1 MDEKNNENSY
11 VDIQDNYLK
20 GEEEFNN
27 KIDSVKKEQLNHNEI
42 NNYLDILDKLKIYL
56 DEKKVTKRKNKEK
69 KYNLKNINNI
79 DNNDNQLKIDENINI
94 NIISY
99 MNQISD
105 LFSKKYVDEE
115 DETNLNLNDLLYVLK
130 NLKIEFNSNI
140 EMFKKIE
147 FICDFIINNIKDKE
161 QKQSFFEII
170 IEGLY
175 YNEDANISNNLI
187 ISLKLVNNILKKNS
201 FLVEAVYDVIINI
214 IYNIINLY
222 KNTDEIV
229 FIFCFK
235 VLNLFISNDVFS
247 FDLVNNSDL
256 LLIIKEIIYK
266 IRNKI
271 KNNFNKEII
280 NGNISEKGN
289 KNEYMDINKININ
302 DLVKQIYIL
311 LIKLTKVD
319 NNLLRISEVLMEILL
334 NEFMDDYY
342 GEDQNINIKVNFFEL
357 LLEKEHKNIDTFIKY
372 KGIECILKILKINEK
387 NINVILRL
395 FKIINMIINYNKAYN
410 EIMIKLKFN
419 EYINDLVKKKG
430 IKEKEI
436 DFKGKSLLFLINFE
450 KEKLEN
456 IQEYDFNGI
465 KSVKVSDPPPHVK
478 NFLNNGKVVTIVN
491 DLGELKKKSLYFT
504 HDYLKVIAKKLKS
517 DLPPKQK
524 YIIETV
530 YINSVVK
537 GYGTDVFKKSK
548 RFYRGLPE
556 LNKCFSIISLH
567 PTEGQKSI
575 NVICEKE
582 SEVDKWINYI
592 KIIIAYLQDNKRIN
606 KNITFNS
613 NSEYKNLQ

>member
-1 MDEKNNENSY
+1 MDEKNTENSY
-11 VDIQDNYLK
+11 IDINDNYLK

-27 KIDSVKKEQLNHNEI
+27 KIDSVKKEQLNHNDI
-42 NNYLDILDKLKIYL
+42 NIYLDILDKLKVYFE
-56 DEKKVTKRKNKEK
+56 EKNVTKRKNKEK
-69 KYNLKNINNI
+69 KSISKKINNI
-79 DNNDNQLKIDENINI
+79 DNNDNQLKNDENINI

-99 MNQISD
+99 MNKIND

-115 DETNLNLNDLLYVLK
+115 DETNLNLKDLLYVLK
-130 NLKIEFNSNI
+130 NLQITFNSNI
-140 EMFKKIE
+140 EIFKKIE
-147 FICDFIINNIKDKE
+147 FVCDFIINNIKDKE
-161 QKQSFFEII
+161 QKQSFFEIM
-170 IEGLY
+170 IEGLN
-175 YNEDANISNNLI
+175 YNEDSSISNNLI

-201 FLVEAVYDVIINI
+201 FLVEAVYDVIINKIYDI
-214 IYNIINLY
+214 IKLY
-222 KNTDEIV
+222 KNDDEMV

-235 VLNLFISNDVFS
+235 ILILFISNDVFS

-256 LLIIKEIIYK
+256 LLIIKDIIYK
-266 IRNKI
+266 IRIKI
-271 KNNFNKEII
+271 KNIYNKEII
-280 NGNISEKGN
+280 NDIINEKGN
-289 KNEYMDINKININ
+289 NNEYMDINSMNIN

-319 NNLLRISEVLMEILL
+319 NNLLKISEVLMETLL
-334 NEFMDDYY
+334 NEFLDDYY

-357 LLEKEHKNIDTFIKY
+357 LLKKEQKNIDTFIKY

-387 NINVILRL
+387 NINVILIL
-395 FKIINMIINYNKAYN
+395 FNIINMILKYNKAYN
-410 EIMIKLKFN
+410 EIMIKLKLH

-430 IKEKEI
+430 IKENEI

-450 KEKLEN
+450 KEKLEK
-456 IQEYDFNGI
+456 IQECDFNDI

-478 NFLNNGKVVTIVN
+478 NFLNNGKMVKIVN
-491 DLGELKKKSLYFT
+491 DLGEIKKKYLYFT
-504 HDYLKVIAKKLKS
+504 QDFLKVIAKNVKS
-517 DLPPKQK
+517 NLPPKQK

-530 YINSVVK
+530 YITSVVK

-556 LNKCFSIISLH
+556 LNKCFSIISLN

-582 SEVDKWINYI
+582 SEVDKWINFI
-592 KIIIAYLQDNKRIN
+592 KIIIGYLQDNKRIK

-613 NSEYKNLQ
+613 N